1 MKQLLMSALL
11 AAGVAAVGPAPASA
25 VSIGFSPASP
35 ISVLTGDTFGVDLV
49 VSDLGS
55 DVVSAFDVDVTYD
68 MGLLSPIDYAF
79 SSEQIGG
86 GPLGDW
92 SMFETVNN
100 DDFTV
105 DPFATAGIVDLFET
119 SLLSDTE
126 LAALQG
132 GGPVTLARI
141 EFEAI
146 DNGDANLGFIW
157 DAFNDVKGR
166 NNKPIIPSSVP
177 EPTTIVLY
185 GLGLALAGLA
195 GLRRKAVN

>member
-35 ISVLTGDTFGVDLV
+35 ISVLTGDTFSVDLV

-55 DVVSAFDVDVTYD
+55 EVVSAFDVDVTYD
-68 MGLLSPIDYAF
+68 TGLLNPIDYIF

-92 SMFETVNN
+92 SAFETVNN
-100 DDFTV
+100 DDFFV

-132 GGPVTLARI
+132 GGPVTLATI

-146 DNGDANLGFIW
+146 DNGDANLNFIW

-177 EPTTIVLY
+177 EPTTIALY
-185 GLGLALAGLA
+185 GLGLALVGLA